1 MERFPMTPSG
11 LKKLQEELKRLKSE
25 ERPAIIRAIAEA
37 RAHGDLSE
45 NAEYHAAK
53 ERQSFIEGRIAE
65 LEDKTSRAEVIDPST
80 MSGDTVRFG
89 ATVKVVDEETDAE
102 KESDAYE
109 KGIRAGDIITD
120 AGQKKISDVAELE
133 AQIVAT
139 REAGRQSVLVLVRRE
154 GQPRFVVLS
163 VE

>member
-1 MERFPMTPSG
+1 MLLTAKMKEQATIVAPIPSVP
-11 LKKLQEELKRLKSE
+11 S
-25 ERPAIIRAIAEA
+25 PAPDPESGRMN
-37 RAHGDLSE
+37 D
-45 NAEYHAAK
+45 AK
-53 ERQSFIEGRIAE
+53 
-65 LEDKTSRAEVIDPST
+65 TN
-80 MSGDTVRFG
+80 
-89 ATVKVVDEETDAE
+89 VDES
-102 KESDAYE
+102 SDAYE